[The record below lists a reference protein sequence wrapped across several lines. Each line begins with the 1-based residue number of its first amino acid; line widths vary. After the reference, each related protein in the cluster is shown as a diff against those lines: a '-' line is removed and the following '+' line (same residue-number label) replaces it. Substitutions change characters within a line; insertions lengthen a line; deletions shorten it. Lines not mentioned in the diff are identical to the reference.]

1 MIPPHAYIPGQTPRH
16 DDALF
21 EPLHASVLPGMT
33 ADQLCQTAAWQA
45 GLRYLETGFF
55 WEAHEALEPVW
66 MQTQPNS
73 VERHLVQA
81 LIQLANAALKE
92 RMQRPRAVIRLC
104 DLASAHVQACG
115 TTQTTVM
122 SVRLGQIDE
131 RLTALRERAGY

>member
-33 ADQLCQTAAWQA
+33 PDQLSQTAAWHA

-104 DLASAHVQACG
+104 DLASAHVEACEIGQA
-115 TTQTTVM
+115 TVM
-122 SVRLGQIDE
+122 TVRLGWIQDMV
-131 RLTALRERAGY
+131 TSLRERASG